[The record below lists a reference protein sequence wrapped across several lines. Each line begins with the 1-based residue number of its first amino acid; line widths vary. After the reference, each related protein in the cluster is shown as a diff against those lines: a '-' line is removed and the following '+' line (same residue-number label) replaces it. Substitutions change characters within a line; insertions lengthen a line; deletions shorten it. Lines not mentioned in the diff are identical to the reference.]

1 MLPTPPIMIAQKE
14 MVKLLLC
21 LHQNA
26 LGPLGVLLLP
36 PLLGLFVFV
45 SFFGNRY
52 DLPSYTSA
60 ARKVHPVNR

>member
-1 MLPTPPIMIAQKE
+1 MLPTPPIMNAQKE

-26 LGPLGVLLLP
+26 LGPLGVLLLLA

-52 DLPSYTSA
+52 DLPSY
-60 ARKVHPVNR
+60 PV